1 MVKILVF
8 QANSTVTDL
17 AEGFVAARVKREAVI
32 AGNRFRR
39 AAVGA
44 FGGIRADSRAAAISF
59 TVKNNFRDIFSLA
72 IKKFRNLNQDN
83 TFDSWEKGAMRPS
96 GTFVDHNAK
105 ASSDETM
112 TRRISIRGTFL
123 GVSCACEDPKLEAL
137 LIGELSLE
145 TII

>member
-17 AEGFVAARVKREAVI
+17 AVGFVAARVKREAVI
-32 AGNRFRR
+32 AGNRFRH
-39 AAVGA
+39 AAAGA

-59 TVKNNFRDIFSLA
+59 TVKKSHYIFILA
-72 IKKFRNLNQDN
+72 IAMFRNLNQDN
-83 TFDSWEKGAMRPS
+83 TFDSWERGAMRPS

-137 LIGELSLE
+137 LIGELSNE